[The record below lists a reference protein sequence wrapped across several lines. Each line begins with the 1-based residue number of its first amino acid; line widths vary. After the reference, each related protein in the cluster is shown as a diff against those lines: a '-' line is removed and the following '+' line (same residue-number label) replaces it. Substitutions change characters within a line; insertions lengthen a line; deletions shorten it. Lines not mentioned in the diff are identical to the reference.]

1 MKYPALLLLA
11 PLLLGATAP
20 VSEPSAPPSEAPTL
34 EALETPVPPDD
45 PPDADEATTGPSFSS
60 LVSWAGDVEAF
71 TPPLAALADDPPTD
85 ERSPRPTAEE
95 WKHADEVALSREH
108 ALCKARRVR
117 EWLRIAC
124 KPWGSLAAIDLLAGP
139 SEGVAF
145 DARESGEQAVIFPVR
160 RGDRR
165 VLQIVHVASSS
176 RYSVDYDTAFAISED
191 WLADAKGPTV
201 VVD

>member
-1 MKYPALLLLA
+1 MRYPALLLIA

-20 VSEPSAPPSEAPTL
+20 VPEPAAPPSEAPAL
-34 EALETPVPPDD
+34 EALETPAPPDD
-45 PPDADEATTGPSFSS
+45 LPDADDESSGPRFSS
-60 LVSWAGDVEAF
+60 LVSWAGDVAAF
-71 TPPLAALADDPPTD
+71 TPPLVAIADDPPSE
-85 ERSPRPTAEE
+85 ERTPRPTAQE
-95 WKHADEVALSREH
+95 WKDADEVALAR
-108 ALCKARRVR
+108 ADPGCKALRVH

-124 KPWGSLAAIDLLAGP
+124 RPWGSLAAIDLLAGP

-145 DARESGEQAVIFPVR
+145 DARERGEQAVIFPVR